1 VRRWSRRRIAAV
13 VAGGIV
19 AVAIAL
25 ALSGSARGIA
35 LYAYLLF
42 LVLIAVLTIGSRIR
56 RVWPRTQPFE
66 RLIPWR
72 PPHDGRVPQ
81 LETLSGR
88 LSGGQPNAFDL
99 YHRIRPLVQQ
109 VVVAR
114 LARGYG
120 IDLETRPERA
130 QRLVG
135 PRTWELIRP
144 DLEPPRDSW
153 GRTWS
158 VDEMEALVTEL
169 EQLG

>member
-1 VRRWSRRRIAAV
+1 MRRWRRRRVVAV
-13 VAGGIV
+13 VVGAV
-19 AVAIAL
+19 VMVAIAI

-42 LVLIAVLTIGSRIR
+42 VVLIAVLTIGSRIR

-66 RLIPWR
+66 RLIPSR

-88 LSGGQPNAFDL
+88 LSGGEPNAFDL

-109 VVVAR
+109 IVVAR

-120 IDLETRPERA
+120 VDLESRAERA
-130 QRLVG
+130 ERYVG
-135 PRTWELIRP
+135 PWTWQLIRP
-144 DLEPPRDSW
+144 DLQPPVDSW
-153 GRTWS
+153 SRAWS
-158 VDEMEALVTEL
+158 RRELDQLVTEL
-169 EQLG
+169 EQL